1 MKKTVLAA
9 AFAVVALT
17 FAGAANAQS
26 AQELT
31 AFQHIRSLDVQ
42 TFVAR
47 QAQTEACTWTPTQAK
62 YFECLQS
69 YNRSIA
75 QLQQETAIAIAKDI
89 SGKK

>member
-1 MKKTVLAA
+1 MKKTVLAVVL
-9 AFAVVALT
+9 AVLALGFT
-17 FAGAANAQS
+17 VPANAQS

-47 QAQTEACTWTPTQAK
+47 QAQAEACTWTPTQAK

-75 QLQQETAIAIAKDI
+75 QLQQEAAIAIAKDI
-89 SGKK
+89 AGKK